1 LRHSVLSRKSLLPL
15 LAVALW
21 ALVPGPALAQEDG
34 GVPSPAPLPG
44 VTSPSNPANP
54 ILAPVE
60 ADAGTAPP
68 APQTEAPEDAPASAD
83 DENRVVEIRVEGNRR
98 VEAEAIRRALRT
110 KVGTALEPARS
121 AEDLRAVWAL
131 GYFQNVELLVQR
143 LPRGVAYVV
152 RVEERPIVRAVLLQ
166 GNEELSQE
174 DLKEEIDTKPN
185 TILDMETVRSTV
197 QKVQAKYVEKGYFLA
212 EVTHELRPAEGA
224 AGSVDVVF
232 VINERAKVIVKQI
245 AILGAEK
252 VSADELK
259 AVMITREGGFFSFF
273 TGEGTYREDA
283 FQRDLQVIQFAYYD
297 RGFINVRVDKPTV
310 QLSADKRD
318 IYITLRV
325 TEGEA
330 YDIGK
335 IDFSGDLLEDVPK
348 EEMAV
353 RMRSQPGQRF
363 NRTQLS
369 QDILSV
375 SDVYYDRGFAYA
387 NINPVTSVNA
397 DSKTVDLTFDV
408 QKGPK
413 VTIER
418 IDVSGNSKT
427 RDKVIRR
434 ELRVYEGELYSGT
447 GVRRSKE
454 RVTALGFFETV
465 DVTQKPGSGDD
476 KIVLQVEVKEKATGT
491 FQVGLGFSNVEN
503 FIFTAQISQNN
514 FLGWGQ
520 SVSASAQVSGLRSLV
535 QLSFYDPYFLDTNYL
550 LSAEFFRTQA
560 DYEGFIRNSTGGS
573 VSIGYQFIDDLLGTV
588 GYSREYVD
596 VEAGQNLG
604 AVLLANQF
612 LSGVTSS
619 VRLSLSFDRRDN
631 RLFPSRGFIHYGS
644 VESAPGLLGGTFLFN
659 RYTAYSRLYFP
670 LPLGFTFKTN
680 ATIGYIQQ
688 LNQDRP
694 LPISELY
701 YVGGIN
707 SVRGY
712 FLRSIS
718 PSVLV
723 PRSSNPDATV
733 TEFLVGGNKQ
743 LVFNFEL
750 EFPIFEKAGLRGV
763 LFYDAGNAY
772 ATNERLFQD
781 RQDKL
786 PLGLFHSAGFGFRW
800 FSPIGPLRFE
810 WGIPLTRR
818 PEDDNI
824 LFEFTIGNFF

>member
-1 LRHSVLSRKSLLPL
+1 M
-15 LAVALW
+15 
-21 ALVPGPALAQEDG
+21 
-34 GVPSPAPLPG
+34 
-44 VTSPSNPANP
+44 
-54 ILAPVE
+54 
-60 ADAGTAPP
+60 
-68 APQTEAPEDAPASAD
+68 
-83 DENRVVEIRVEGNRR
+83 VEIRVEGNKR

-110 KVGTALEPARS
+110 KVGQPLLPANTAQ
-121 AEDLRAVWAL
+121 DLRAVWAL
-131 GYFQNVELLVQR
+131 GYFQNVELLVQH
-143 LPRGVAYVV
+143 LPKGVAYVV
-152 RVEERPIVRAVLLQ
+152 RVEERPVIRLVQLQ
-166 GNEELSQE
+166 GNEELSRD
-174 DLKEEIDTKPN
+174 DLKEEIEVKPN

-197 QKVQAKYVEKGYFLA
+197 SKIQAKYVEKGYFLA
-212 EVTHELRPAEGA
+212 EVTHQLKPVPESP
-224 AGSVDVVF
+224 GSVDVVF
-232 VINERAKVIVKQI
+232 VINERAKVMVKQI
-245 AILGAEK
+245 TFIGAEK
-252 VSADELK
+252 VSPDILK
-259 AVMITREGGFFSFF
+259 ETMITREGGFFSFF
-273 TGEGTYREDA
+273 TGEGTYRQEA
-283 FQRDLQVIQFAYYD
+283 FDRDLQVIQYAYFD

-310 QLSADKRD
+310 QLSADKRF
-318 IYITLRV
+318 IYITIRV

-335 IDFSGDLLEDVPK
+335 IDFAGDLLPDVSK
-348 EEMAV
+348 ETMAAL
-353 RMRSQPGQRF
+353 MRSRPGTRF

-369 QDILSV
+369 QDIVSV
-375 SDVYYDRGFAYA
+375 SDVYYDRGYAYA
-387 NINPVTSVNA
+387 NINPVTNVNA
-397 DSKTVDLTFDV
+397 DTKTVDLTFEV
-408 QKGPK
+408 QKGPQ

-418 IDVSGNSKT
+418 IDVVGNSKT

-447 GVRRSKE
+447 GVRRSRE

-465 DVTQKPGSGDD
+465 EITQKPGSQDD
-476 KIVLQVEVKEKATGT
+476 TIVLQVEVKEKATGT

-520 SVSASAQVSGLRSLV
+520 SVSASAQISGLRSLV
-535 QLSFYDPYFLDTNYL
+535 QLSFYDPYFLDTKYL
-550 LSAEFFRTQA
+550 LSAEFFRVQA
-560 DYEGFIRNSTGGS
+560 DYEGFIRNSTGGN

-588 GYSREYVD
+588 GYSREWVT

-612 LSGVTSS
+612 LSGVTSAL
-619 VRLSLSFDRRDN
+619 RLSLSFDRRDN

-644 VESAPGLLGGTFLFN
+644 VETAPSFLGGTFLFN

-670 LPLGFTFKTN
+670 LPLGFVFKTN
-680 ATIGYIQQ
+680 ATVGYIQQ
-688 LNQDRP
+688 LDKNKP

-718 PSVLV
+718 PSVKV
-723 PRSSNPDATV
+723 PRSASPDATV
-733 TEFLVGGNKQ
+733 TDFDVGGNKQ

-772 ATNERLFQD
+772 ASNERFFQD
-781 RQDKL
+781 KQDKL

-818 PEDDNI
+818 PEDDRI